1 MLLIQ
6 QAVPV
11 APARDFGEAFTT
23 SLTTAFS
30 MFLTAIPRIV
40 GFLVILGIG
49 WFLAGLLGKG
59 IASLLRAVRFNE
71 LAERSGL
78 SDFVQSMG
86 VRTDAAGMIASVTK
100 WFVRLIALVVAF
112 DALGIPAVSGV
123 LQELLLW
130 LPNLVVGIVALVV
143 GGLLATALSRL
154 VRGATAEAGF
164 SNPDTLATVTKGAV
178 WAFAIVV
185 AVNQIGIATTVVNT
199 LLIGLVGAV
208 SLAAGLAFGLGG
220 RDRAAR
226 MLDGMGAAA
235 AANAP
240 RMQRAAGAMREQAGE
255 MADEAAAAM
264 GGNQGRNRLPDE
276 WRQRSGVDRRRTPE
290 L

>member
-1 MLLIQ
+1 MTLLQ
-6 QAVPV
+6 AAVPV
-11 APARDFGEAFTT
+11 APARDFGDAFLT
-23 SLTTAFS
+23 SLTGALA
-30 MFLTAIPRIV
+30 MFMSAIPRVI
-40 GFLVILGIG
+40 GFLVILGAG

-59 IASLLRAVRFNE
+59 VASLLRAVKFNE

-78 SDFVQSMG
+78 SGFVQQMG
-86 VRTDAAGMIASVTK
+86 VRTDAAGLIASVTK

-143 GGLLATALSRL
+143 GGLVATALSRL

-164 SNPDTLATVTKGAV
+164 SNPDTLAAVTKGAV

-185 AVNQIGIATTVVNT
+185 AVNQVGIATVVVNT
-199 LLIGLVGAV
+199 LLIGVVAAV
-208 SLAAGLAFGLGG
+208 SLASGLAFGLGG

-226 MLDGMGAAA
+226 VLDGLGAAA

-255 MADEAAAAM
+255 MAGEAAAAT
-264 GGNQGRNRLPDE
+264 GGNQVRNRLPEE
-276 WRQRSGVDRRRTPE
+276 WRQRSGVDRRRNPE

>member
-112 DALGIPAVSGV
+112 DALGLPAVSDV
-123 LQELLLW
+123 LQQFLMW
-130 LPNLVVGIVALVV
+130 LPNVVVALVV
-143 GGLLATALSRL
+143 LVIGGLAARALSNL
-154 VRGATAEAGF
+154 VRGAASEGGL
-164 SNPDTLATVTKGAV
+164 SNPDFLAKLSSVLV
-178 WAFAIVV
+178 WGFAIVV
-185 AVNQIGIATTVVNT
+185 AVNQIGIATTLVNT
-199 LLIGLVGAV
+199 LFMAFVGAIA
-208 SLAAGLAFGLGG
+208 LGAGLAFGLGG
-220 RDRAAR
+220 RETAAEIVRKWYGRAQQQSGQIARSADAMERRTAENAEAFSDR
-226 MLDGMGAAA
+226 GSG
-235 AANAP
+235 
-240 RMQRAAGAMREQAGE
+240 Q
-255 MADEAAAAM
+255 
-264 GGNQGRNRLPDE
+264 
-276 WRQRSGVDRRRTPE
+276 WRPNPADRRHPSE
-290 L
+290 GG